1 MLRRIGIISVLS
13 LIVAAVAAVPAIA
26 ASPHEKPRD
35 PIECTLSGAN
45 LTRVTCGGT
54 VAGLGNVSQIIATV
68 EADFACETRSGSNQP
83 GGHVQ
88 GDTDPIN
95 VRNGS
100 VTFSVD
106 SGPARCPRGLNPVVG
121 DTALVTIEDLQG
133 NVLFQKEVPITS

>member
-1 MLRRIGIISVLS
+1 MLRRIGIIAVLS

-26 ASPHEKPRD
+26 AINEKPQD
-35 PIECTLSGAN
+35 PIECVLNNNGT
-45 LTRVTCGGT
+45 VTCSGT
-54 VAGLGNVSQIIATV
+54 VSGLGNVSQVIATV

-121 DTALVTIEDLQG
+121 ETATVTIFDLEG
-133 NVLFQKEVPITS
+133 NVLFTKTEPILR